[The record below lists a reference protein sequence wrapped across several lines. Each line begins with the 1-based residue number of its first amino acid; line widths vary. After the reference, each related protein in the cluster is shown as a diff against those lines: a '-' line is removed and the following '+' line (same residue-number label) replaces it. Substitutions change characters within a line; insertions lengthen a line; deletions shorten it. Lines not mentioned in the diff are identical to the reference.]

1 MKKIRDFWKKNTF
14 NKVIAIVIVFTI
26 IGMFIEIFSPNE
38 VKKSDK
44 KYFYDESILNTCD
57 GINVIDNCRLDGVI
71 YEIYVYHPAQEEK
84 SHI

>member
-38 VKKSDK
+38 VKNQIKNIFMMK
-44 KYFYDESILNTCD
+44 VYLILVM
-57 GINVIDNCRLDGVI
+57 GLM
-71 YEIYVYHPAQEEK
+71 
-84 SHI
+84 